1 MRSQSLI
8 ILHSRNHS
16 DSLRLRWTRSRDVT
30 SLVQSD
36 TFVRTGFLFHEALN
50 EWDRLSMVDIEYTT
64 MNTNHARSPQNL
76 FQRYKYL
83 PNTAIVILPPT
94 PNNLQQFKA
103 HTQYPKSKYLP
114 NTAKIIPPLQLE
126 NSSNLISKIQITPSN
141 HEVHRHAHP
150 RSLCPQLVRPSHR
163 SHLDHQGALQSWPNC
178 AIEGEKRCWWNHDE
192 TYHVQFCDENKQ
204 WATFQTCGSSE
215 CEYQQRWVDFLGKSV
230 YEPYC
235 PGQGWNQAPWEHF
248 GYEPAPLSKGE
259 GE

>member
-1 MRSQSLI
+1 LVVLGSRGAFHLEPVPHMFRSVVLGQEKIKIVLCYAHKCEKKTASGASRMRSQSLI
-8 ILHSRNHS
+8 ILHSRNYS

-163 SHLDHQGALQSWPNC
+163 SHRKSRSPRGFAVLAKL
-178 AIEGEKRCWWNHDE
+178 
-192 TYHVQFCDENKQ
+192 CD
-204 WATFQTCGSSE
+204 
-215 CEYQQRWVDFLGKSV
+215 
-230 YEPYC
+230 
-235 PGQGWNQAPWEHF
+235 
-248 GYEPAPLSKGE
+248 
-259 GE
+259 